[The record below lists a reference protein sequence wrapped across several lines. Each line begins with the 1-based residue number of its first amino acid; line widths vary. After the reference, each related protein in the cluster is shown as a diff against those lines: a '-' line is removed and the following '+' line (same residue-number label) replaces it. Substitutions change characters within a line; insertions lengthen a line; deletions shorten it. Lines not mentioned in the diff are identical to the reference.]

1 MHLRSFLASLPL
13 ETLNT
18 ELTAVKARPSST
30 VLGASLAL
38 LARVGTMD
46 DCTALVCNVTNGAV
60 KGDALTAILAETFP
74 SNRVSGRHG
83 PHYLSHAR
91 TGKLNPKGIP
101 LRAKPAGGRSGASGV
116 GGLDLSG
123 LPSED
128 IRAALAESDGTVA
141 TVLRAEL
148 VRRGETV

>member
-1 MHLRSFLASLPL
+1 MHLRTFLASLPL

-46 DCTALVCNVTNGAV
+46 DATALVCNVTDGRV
-60 KGDALTAILAETFP
+60 KGDVLTAILTETFP
-74 SNRVSGRHG
+74 GNRVSGRHG

-101 LRAKPAGGRSGASGV
+101 LRVKPSGGRSGASGV
-116 GGLDLSG
+116 GALDLSA
-123 LPSED
+123 LPTED

>member
-1 MHLRSFLASLPL
+1 MHLRTFLASLPL
-13 ETLNT
+13 ETLNA
-18 ELTAVKARPSST
+18 ELKAVEARPSST

-38 LARVGTMD
+38 LAKVGTMD
-46 DCTALVCNVTNGAV
+46 DCTALVVNTTGGTV

-91 TGKLNPKGIP
+91 TGKLNPKSIP
-101 LRAKPAGGRSGASGV
+101 LRVKPVGGRSGPSGV